1 MIRSL
6 YHMYIKVVGDVLFSS
21 WGRLRGSPPDP
32 RSVRFLTR
40 QPFVPLFLTCNISQF
55 SPILSCPVYFLFKN
69 AFATLSKLYYPL
81 EGGIVFEVAFG
92 GVSDS
97 LGTNRLA
104 CARAKPV
111 TYRRDRRKRPLD
123 EARGHDSVGA
133 NARLEHC
140 VGPDLT
146 EGKDRLTRH
155 EATIR
160 PEQTHAW
167 STASVLI

>member
-1 MIRSL
+1 
-6 YHMYIKVVGDVLFSS
+6 MYIKVVGGVLFSS
-21 WGRLRGSPPDP
+21 RGRLRGSPPDP

-40 QPFVPLFLTCNISQF
+40 RPFVPLFLTCNISQF
-55 SPILSCPVYFLFKN
+55 SPIPSCPVYFLFKN
-69 AFATLSKLYYPL
+69 AFATLSKLCYPL

-97 LGTNRLA
+97 LGTDRLG

-111 TYRRDRRKRPLD
+111 TYRRDRRKRPLGV
-123 EARGHDSVGA
+123 ARGHDSAGA
-133 NARLEHC
+133 SARLERC

-146 EGKDRLTRH
+146 EEKARLTRH

-160 PEQTHAW
+160 PKQTHAW
-167 STASVLI
+167 SVALVLI